1 MTLSTLGR
9 NLDDF
14 FLRFR
19 ALERFGIFYAHIAL
33 GSAFLSAVVDCLG
46 LWGPPSHRAISWET
60 LHISCATQWSEFVYA
75 EGYSTGNRPDCDG
88 SRIGSGNCVNPGS
101 LAAMDRHTM
110 AISSASSRRWI
121 IRSSP
126 HLLEFYYWLCTKR
139 VARRD
144 PKPRRID
151 LLQSNRTSSD
161 RGIT

>member
-33 GSAFLSAVVDCLG
+33 GSAFLSAVVRPLG
-46 LWGPPSHRAISWET
+46 IRPAIVPFRGRLCTFHALRSGG
-60 LHISCATQWSEFVYA
+60 EFVYA
-75 EGYSTGNRPDCDG
+75 EGYSTGNRLDCDG